1 MSGVKGNIPNTDD
14 GNDFHQDESKM
25 GILYPNA
32 EKTIDEELM
41 PRIVKD
47 ENHLN
52 FILLSGFPGA
62 GKSSFILPL
71 LTRKLGI
78 ENLFI
83 ISGDRGTSGENIVY
97 GMGDFNTFADSVE
110 KYNAET
116 EETSDT
122 YLKDALD
129 NKKIILI
136 DKPFLTIKEEETD
149 TEIQSWIKAIK
160 TAFCYEDV
168 ICNIFVIY
176 LNITCQKAYDNAKE
190 RSKKDSTKGRIGSK
204 GYKMYH
210 DNARNIFFSPDSKNF
225 LETEGIHYIQLNYSD
240 EHFDTNCVIIKEDTL
255 EKDNI
260 GEGKI
265 GEGKI
270 GEGKI
275 GGKRKQTRRN
285 KKTRKKTRKKTTKKS
300 RKKKYKRR

>member
-25 GILYPNA
+25 GNLYPNA

-41 PRIVKD
+41 PHIVKD
-47 ENHLN
+47 ARN

-83 ISGDRGTSGENIVY
+83 ISGDRGTSGENVVY

-110 KYNAET
+110 KYNANKT
-116 EETSDT
+116 KETSDT

-136 DKPFLTIKEEETD
+136 DKPFLTIKEEEAD
-149 TEIQSWIKAIK
+149 TEIESWIKAIK
-160 TAFCYEDV
+160 TAFCYKDV

-176 LNITCQKAYDNAKE
+176 LNITCQMAYDNAKE
-190 RSKKDSTKGRIGSK
+190 RFNKDPTKGRIGSK
-204 GYKMYH
+204 GYEMYH
-210 DNARNIFFSPDSKNF
+210 NNARNIFFSPDSKNF
-225 LETEGIHYIQLNYSD
+225 LETEGIHYIQLNCSD
-240 EHFDTNCVIIKEDTL
+240 EHFDPNCVIIKEDTL

-260 GEGKI
+260 GEGN
-265 GEGKI
+265 I

-285 KKTRKKTRKKTTKKS
+285 KKTRKKTRNKPRKKT

>member
-25 GILYPNA
+25 GNWYPNA

-41 PRIVKD
+41 PHIVKD
-47 ENHLN
+47 ARN

-83 ISGDRGTSGENIVY
+83 ISGDRGTSGENVVY
-97 GMGDFNTFADSVE
+97 DMGDFNKFADSVE

-136 DKPFLTIKEEETD
+136 DKPFLTIKEEEAD

-160 TAFCYEDV
+160 TAFCYKDV

-176 LNITCQKAYDNAKE
+176 LNITCQMAYDNAKE
-190 RSKKDSTKGRIGSK
+190 RSKKDPTKGRIGSK
-204 GYKMYH
+204 GYEMYH
-210 DNARNIFFSPDSKNF
+210 NNARNIFFSPDSKNF
-225 LETEGIHYIQLNYSD
+225 LETEGIHYIQLNYSG
-240 EHFDTNCVIIKEDTL
+240 EHFDPNCVIIKEDTL
-255 EKDNI
+255 EKDN
-260 GEGKI
+260 I

-285 KKTRKKTRKKTTKKS
+285 KKTRKKTRNKSRNKPIKKTRKT